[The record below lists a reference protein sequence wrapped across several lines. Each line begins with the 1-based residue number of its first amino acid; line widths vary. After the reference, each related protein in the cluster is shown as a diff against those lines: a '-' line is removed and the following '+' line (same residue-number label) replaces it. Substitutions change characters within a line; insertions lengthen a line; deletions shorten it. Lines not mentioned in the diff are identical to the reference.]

1 MGCCCKKR
9 NEDVESLLDSNPDDE
24 NEIMDRGSKE
34 TQLSEFKIKVNLDNF
49 EIIKVIGKG
58 TYGKVLLVK
67 LKSKGTYYAMKML
80 NKKYLKI
87 KKQEIHTKN
96 ERDFMVKISS
106 PFIVNIK
113 FAFQDDQNLYLV
125 SDFMQ
130 GGELFFHLQKNKYFS
145 EEFVKFYAIELVL
158 AISDIHKINA
168 IYRDL
173 KPENILLDKYGH
185 IRLTDFGLCKILKE
199 DEKTYTL
206 CGTMQYIAPEV
217 LLNKGYK
224 KEVDWWSL
232 GCVIYDMLE
241 GRVPFKPPKGGCV
254 DISYFKK
261 PIKFRRTS
269 SDEAKNFIKAL
280 LVFNPEKRL
289 GYGKNGI
296 DNVKN
301 HAFFKGVD
309 WDKALNKEYKPPF
322 VPELSDDLDLKYF
335 DEDFTKE
342 QIDLNVL
349 PMSKTFN
356 NKSKKDV
363 EKIVDLEYQN
373 FSFVEN
379 DIGNDLLKNDDD
391 IDENV

>member
-9 NEDVESLLDSNPDDE
+9 NNDVEPLLDSNHEE
-24 NEIMDRGSKE
+24 NEIIETNSKE
-34 TQLSEFKIKVNLDNF
+34 TQLSELKIKLNLDNF
-49 EIIKVIGKG
+49 EIIKLIGKG

-67 LKSKGTYYAMKML
+67 LKSKETYYAMKVL
-80 NKKYLKI
+80 NKKYLEI

-96 ERDFMVKISS
+96 ERDFMIKISS
-106 PFIVNIK
+106 PFIINIK
-113 FAFQDDQNLYLV
+113 FAFQDDNNLYLI

-130 GGELFFHLQKNKYFS
+130 GGELFFHLQKNKFFS

-185 IRLTDFGLCKILKE
+185 IKLTDFGLCKILNE
-199 DEKTYTL
+199 NEKAYTL
-206 CGTMQYIAPEV
+206 CGTLQYIAPEI
-217 LLNKGYK
+217 LLNNGYQ

-241 GRVPFKPPKGGCV
+241 GKVPFKPPKGSHI
-254 DISYFKK
+254 DISLFKK
-261 PIKFRRTS
+261 QIKFRRTK

-289 GYGKNGI
+289 GYGTNGI
-296 DNVKN
+296 NDIKN
-301 HAFFKGVD
+301 HPFFKGVD

-335 DEDFTKE
+335 DESFTNE
-342 QIDLNVL
+342 HIDLNDLKVN
-349 PMSKTFN
+349 KTFN
-356 NKSKKDV
+356 NKQKKDI
-363 EKIVDLEYQN
+363 EKIVDLEYKN
-373 FSFVEN
+373 FSYNEN
-379 DIGNDLLKNDDD
+379 DTINDLLKNNDD
-391 IDENV
+391 IEENE

>member
-9 NEDVESLLDSNPDDE
+9 NNDVEPLLDSNHEE
-24 NEIMDRGSKE
+24 NEIIETNSKE
-34 TQLSEFKIKVNLDNF
+34 TQLSELKIKLNLDNF
-49 EIIKVIGKG
+49 EIIKLIGKG

-67 LKSKGTYYAMKML
+67 LKSKETYYAMKVL
-80 NKKYLKI
+80 NKKYLEI

-96 ERDFMVKISS
+96 ERDFMIKISS
-106 PFIVNIK
+106 PFIINIK
-113 FAFQDDQNLYLV
+113 FAFQDDNNLYLI

-130 GGELFFHLQKNKYFS
+130 GGELFFHLQKNKFFS

-185 IRLTDFGLCKILKE
+185 IKLTDFGLCKILNE
-199 DEKTYTL
+199 NEKAYTL
-206 CGTMQYIAPEV
+206 CGTLQYIAPEI
-217 LLNKGYK
+217 LLNNGYQ

-241 GRVPFKPPKGGCV
+241 GKVPFKPPKGSHI
-254 DISYFKK
+254 DISLFKK
-261 PIKFRRTS
+261 QIKFRRTK

-289 GYGKNGI
+289 GYGTNGI
-296 DNVKN
+296 NDIKN
-301 HAFFKGVD
+301 HPFFKGVD

-335 DEDFTKE
+335 DESFTNE
-342 QIDLNVL
+342 HIDLNDLKVN
-349 PMSKTFN
+349 KTFN
-356 NKSKKDV
+356 NKQKKDI
-363 EKIVDLEYQN
+363 EKIVDLEYKN
-373 FSFVEN
+373 FSYNEN
-379 DIGNDLLKNDDD
+379 DNINDLINNNDD
-391 IDENV
+391 IEENE